1 MAITIL
7 RNEAGNCINFV
18 GSTQPAY
25 WNGCLH
31 GQINEED
38 SSRIDV
44 INDIRTTDP
53 ENPVFEFYAVPYT
66 EFRDA
71 ENNSFAT
78 AQEAADY
85 ITANGNVVGGQTGAI
100 QADENTTLDFQR
112 DATNTTILSD
122 DGRNAPVNAIK
133 ASLGPNDLIQIAENA
148 LGEDSSILYQGL
160 YPENITIAG
169 SGIGTNAA
177 AVVNTLNALFTVQP
191 LGSGGDTGLPTYPT
205 SDAVSVTTTKQEGID
220 PVGDAIYSTGADTSS
235 GHGARVWT
243 TGSDYIDELGEYF
256 TVRVQNHGRFII
268 GVYDLDDAT
277 QVAALSNDTG
287 NGHSGIMWGNAFY
300 DYGDYI
306 APWTMYGANSSYQI
320 GPGWSGSN
328 QTTFRYNSALQEDI
342 IDGTG
347 ALLKVGFTSEGRIAV
362 SYYDIGRSND
372 WIETSRTGYVVPEGR
387 YGLVVKFWDGTVAL
401 QEEPKIYKLEE
412 TAPSLT
418 WRYIE
423 SPDGVFYYP
432 LFATREE
439 ADYVS
444 QNANAMFGGSYVD
457 DVDLNEDGYY
467 SHAHI
472 FPDDPTNTTWY
483 MPENYAFHNQSVA
496 PSVTTQTPYAGI
508 ATEADDL
515 HAPSA
520 LNIQDFTYTENQIVN
535 QQIVPQ
541 DENSTIQNSPA
552 FEAALALV
560 GLTYNELTKSI
571 EGTTS
576 YVPNDTSVTVTLIR
590 ENVYGQVSDEFTITV
605 TDNTSL
611 GDLAGFT
618 ETAGNMVQPDRIIL
632 THDAILQYDTTL
644 SQGEEMTFSFP
655 AGDNIP
661 PTMGILSA
669 LGQANLDDF
678 DPTTDILGAS
688 STYNYAETNK
698 WDLRFVLFGDYV
710 GSETTKHNLVGW
722 TDNAT
727 QTGSEGIN
735 NGVTFK
741 LEYSSVDGLIRLYRG
756 EVLLLTSAS
765 SFTGAQT
772 ITFAAFD
779 DQQQSNLYIP
789 TDLAITNSS
798 YGSTQPPSGFVNP
811 LLVGQMSTATLMGEA
826 PDEDAAAQLAQTLPV
841 NHRMVFPQTWVEAN
855 VLPHIPDLGD
865 DVFIGVPVNG
875 AGWDDVGA
883 ADFDALFR
891 FDGQATV
898 SHRSAI
904 LTQADAGS
912 STTVNSLTDAFYD
925 YALEWDGT
933 DLHVIAC
940 NIGDINT
947 QPAINSG
954 GSFSRTATEPSYTG
968 TGALDVVLGVDGG
981 AQINLS
987 TSGVS
992 VIRTPFGINDILV
1005 GEHSSGHGVFAQQPS
1020 ATLFDS
1026 SPSGHAPSGM
1036 SYAGI
1041 TTLNAGSTYRFI
1053 FHPSMEGADTIEFRL
1068 ASDNTTVYTTGITT
1082 FGSGNP
1088 SSDSAYKGIEF
1099 AVPADAP
1106 PLTLYYY
1113 NTHQSGSYDSGRP
1126 ISISGSTY
1134 VVPVTGI
1141 TNEGPAANQTGTNVM
1156 DSGDHGWISL
1166 DEQLGAG
1173 ERLVLDNAFFNDF
1186 ITEAVGTN
1194 TIFAIGLK
1202 GDNWTNTFEV
1212 NNATAASTGEIFKGN
1227 TYIVGVCNSNA
1238 SGIQFRIVT
1247 GSTSTNVMFTQLAE
1261 WTSVCAFIDIT
1272 SSGNNIRAGL
1282 GRNGNLGVTV
1292 GDESTVAYADWTS
1305 YKGQTGDQG
1314 YGITSKDVVMSFW
1327 TYDGDAIDGAEID
1340 WTGLSEISIPTPAAT
1355 LTTPWTKAL
1364 DFSGSSERT
1373 KMTVS
1378 TNTYQPLRMAGISAT
1393 VAAGTAGNTSNDTN
1407 SRPWATAVVFTS
1419 DNNSSNQHIW
1429 NQGEGTGSTD
1439 DNIYMRVDSSRN
1451 LYFGWGRSGALNE
1464 CTLGTLASG
1473 SGNWYG
1479 VYIAHTGERLSGA
1492 NATAANLADC
1502 FDIRIVNLST
1512 GAVGSQLSTSSNW
1525 TNTGGRM
1532 DRTVDGDFTI
1542 GGRGGN
1548 RNFHGK
1554 VASMVVTTLK
1564 RNQAMP
1570 ADTEISMMVRD
1581 PQQWVTDYKVGQQF
1595 RPAGQSS
1602 NNSSFTLNT
1611 YTAITGTQVWLMGNT
1626 DNDAFAKMRNDIF
1639 PADQN
1644 YTTLDMISMVS
1655 NDIQTVSISGLT

>member
-1 MAITIL
+1 MAIKVV
-7 RNEAGNCINFV
+7 RNETGNCINFV

-31 GQINEED
+31 GQVNEED
-38 SSRIDV
+38 AGRIDI

-53 ENPVFEFYAVPYT
+53 ENPVYEFYAVPYT

-148 LGEDSSILYQGL
+148 LGEDSTILYQGL

-205 SDAVSVTTTKQEGID
+205 SDAVSVTTTKQEGVD

-342 IDGTG
+342 LDGTG
-347 ALLKVGFTSEGRIAV
+347 ALLKIGFTSEGRIAV

-372 WIETSRTGYVVPEGR
+372 WIETARTGYVVPEGR

-401 QEEPKIYKLEE
+401 QEEPKIYRLEE

-444 QNANAMFGGSYVD
+444 QNANALFGGSYVD

-483 MPENYAFHNQSVA
+483 MPDNYVFHNQSAA
-496 PSVTTQTPYAGI
+496 PSVTTETPYAGI
-508 ATEADDL
+508 ATEADNL

-541 DENSTIQNSPA
+541 DDNSTIQNSPA

-560 GLTYNELTKSI
+560 GLTYNALTKSI

-576 YVPNDTSVTVTLIR
+576 YVPEDTSATVTLIR
-590 ENVYGQVSDEFTITV
+590 ENVYGQVSDGFTITV
-605 TDNTSL
+605 TDNASL

-618 ETAGNMVQPDRIIL
+618 ETAGNMVQPNRIIL

-655 AGDNIP
+655 AGIP
-661 PTMGILSA
+661 PTMGILST
-669 LGQANLDDF
+669 LGQANLNDF
-678 DPTTDILGAS
+678 DPTTDVLGAS
-688 STYNYAETNK
+688 SEYDYAETNK
-698 WDLRFVLFGDYV
+698 WDLRFVLFGGGI
-710 GSETTKHNLVGW
+710 GSDSTKHNLVGW
-722 TDNAT
+722 TDNST
-727 QTGSEGIN
+727 QPGSDGTN
-735 NGVTFK
+735 VGVTFK
-741 LEYSSVDGLIRLYRG
+741 LEYSSVDGIMRLYRG

-765 SFTGAQT
+765 SFAGAQT
-772 ITFAAFD
+772 ITFAGFG
-779 DQQQSNLYIP
+779 DQQQSDLYIP
-789 TDLAITNSS
+789 ADLAITNSS
-798 YGSTQPPSGFVNP
+798 YGTTQPPSGFENP
-811 LLVGQMSTATLMGEA
+811 LLVGQMSTSTLMGEA
-826 PDEDAAAQLAQTLPV
+826 PDQDAAAELTQGLKV
-841 NHRMVFPQTWVEAN
+841 NHRLVFPQTWIENNA
-855 VLPHIPDLGD
+855 LPYITEDNND
-865 DVFIGVPVNG
+865 IYIGVPVSG
-875 AGWDDVGA
+875 VSWTDVDA
-883 ADFDALFR
+883 SDFDARIKLSGL
-891 FDGQATV
+891 DSVGHKSV
-898 SHRSAI
+898 I
-904 LTQADAGS
+904 N
-912 STTVNSLTDAFYD
+912 TVNGGSGNGITINSLADAFYD

-947 QPAINSG
+947 QPGISVG
-954 GSFSRTATEPSYTG
+954 GAFSRTVTESAYSGSG
-968 TGALDVVLGVDGG
+968 TLDVALGVDNGG
-981 AQINLS
+981 QVNLT
-987 TSGVS
+987 TSGLS
-992 VIRTPFGINDILV
+992 QIRIPFGINDILV
-1005 GEHSSGHGVFAQQPS
+1005 GEHSSGNGGFAQQPS

-1026 SPSGHAPSGM
+1026 SPSGHAPSEM
-1036 SYAGI
+1036 LYAGI

-1088 SSDSAYKGIEF
+1088 HSDSAYKGIEF
-1099 AVPADAP
+1099 VVPADAP

-1113 NTHQSGSYDSGRP
+1113 NTHQGGSYDNGRP

-1141 TNEGPAANQTGTNVM
+1141 TKEGP
-1156 DSGDHGWISL
+1156 
-1166 DEQLGAG
+1166 
-1173 ERLVLDNAFFNDF
+1173 
-1186 ITEAVGTN
+1186 
-1194 TIFAIGLK
+1194 
-1202 GDNWTNTFEV
+1202 
-1212 NNATAASTGEIFKGN
+1212 
-1227 TYIVGVCNSNA
+1227 
-1238 SGIQFRIVT
+1238 
-1247 GSTSTNVMFTQLAE
+1247 
-1261 WTSVCAFIDIT
+1261 
-1272 SSGNNIRAGL
+1272 
-1282 GRNGNLGVTV
+1282 
-1292 GDESTVAYADWTS
+1292 VAHHA
-1305 YKGQTGDQG
+1305 
-1314 YGITSKDVVMSFW
+1314 
-1327 TYDGDAIDGAEID
+1327 
-1340 WTGLSEISIPTPAAT
+1340 
-1355 LTTPWTKAL
+1355 
-1364 DFSGSSERT
+1364 
-1373 KMTVS
+1373 
-1378 TNTYQPLRMAGISAT
+1378 
-1393 VAAGTAGNTSNDTN
+1393 
-1407 SRPWATAVVFTS
+1407 
-1419 DNNSSNQHIW
+1419 
-1429 NQGEGTGSTD
+1429 
-1439 DNIYMRVDSSRN
+1439 
-1451 LYFGWGRSGALNE
+1451 
-1464 CTLGTLASG
+1464 
-1473 SGNWYG
+1473 
-1479 VYIAHTGERLSGA
+1479 
-1492 NATAANLADC
+1492 
-1502 FDIRIVNLST
+1502 
-1512 GAVGSQLSTSSNW
+1512 
-1525 TNTGGRM
+1525 
-1532 DRTVDGDFTI
+1532 
-1542 GGRGGN
+1542 
-1548 RNFHGK
+1548 
-1554 VASMVVTTLK
+1554 
-1564 RNQAMP
+1564 
-1570 ADTEISMMVRD
+1570 
-1581 PQQWVTDYKVGQQF
+1581 
-1595 RPAGQSS
+1595 
-1602 NNSSFTLNT
+1602 
-1611 YTAITGTQVWLMGNT
+1611 
-1626 DNDAFAKMRNDIF
+1626 
-1639 PADQN
+1639 
-1644 YTTLDMISMVS
+1644 
-1655 NDIQTVSISGLT
+1655 

>member
-1 MAITIL
+1 MAIRVL
-7 RNEAGNCINFV
+7 RNETGNCINFV

-38 SSRIDV
+38 SSRIDI

-53 ENPVFEFYAVPYT
+53 ENPIFEFYAVPYT
-66 EFRDA
+66 DFRDA

-85 ITANGNVVGGQTGAI
+85 ITANGNVTGGQTGAI
-100 QADENTTLDFQR
+100 EADENTTLDFQR

-148 LGEDSSILYQGL
+148 LGEDSTILYQGL

-483 MPENYAFHNQSVA
+483 MPENYAFHNQSAA

-508 ATEADDL
+508 ATDADDL

-520 LNIQDFTYTENQIVN
+520 FTFNDVTLDEGGALNLQITPADATFSTTFTASPAWSGLQITGSSLQGTAPQVDNDYSANPSDDYTITITRTNNYGSTSSSFTVTVNNLTAPTSSVSGITALTGDYPGWVDGDTLDEGSAASFDDTLEAAHRYIFNKEWVETNVLPALQGSGDTVYVGVLQAGGDLTITGSGASDADFKAFVRWAYV
-535 QQIVPQ
+535 
-541 DENSTIQNSPA
+541 NSTSHLSSIGVDGATTSSVVINSTTDAVYDYA
-552 FEAALALV
+552 FEA
-560 GLTYNELTKSI
+560 
-571 EGTTS
+571 
-576 YVPNDTSVTVTLIR
+576 D
-590 ENVYGQVSDEFTITV
+590 DH
-605 TDNTSL
+605 
-611 GDLAGFT
+611 GDL
-618 ETAGNMVQPDRIIL
+618 
-632 THDAILQYDTTL
+632 Y
-644 SQGEEMTFSFP
+644 
-655 AGDNIP
+655 
-661 PTMGILSA
+661 
-669 LGQANLDDF
+669 
-678 DPTTDILGAS
+678 
-688 STYNYAETNK
+688 
-698 WDLRFVLFGDYV
+698 
-710 GSETTKHNLVGW
+710 
-722 TDNAT
+722 
-727 QTGSEGIN
+727 
-735 NGVTFK
+735 
-741 LEYSSVDGLIRLYRG
+741 
-756 EVLLLTSAS
+756 
-765 SFTGAQT
+765 
-772 ITFAAFD
+772 
-779 DQQQSNLYIP
+779 
-789 TDLAITNSS
+789 
-798 YGSTQPPSGFVNP
+798 
-811 LLVGQMSTATLMGEA
+811 
-826 PDEDAAAQLAQTLPV
+826 
-841 NHRMVFPQTWVEAN
+841 
-855 VLPHIPDLGD
+855 
-865 DVFIGVPVNG
+865 
-875 AGWDDVGA
+875 
-883 ADFDALFR
+883 
-891 FDGQATV
+891 
-898 SHRSAI
+898 
-904 LTQADAGS
+904 
-912 STTVNSLTDAFYD
+912 
-925 YALEWDGT
+925 
-933 DLHVIAC
+933 VIAC
-940 NIGDINT
+940 NVNAINT
-947 QPAINSG
+947 EPGLDYG
-954 GSFSRTATEPSYTG
+954 GSFTRTAETTG
-968 TGALDVVLGVDGG
+968 TAPYTINMATVSTQMDASVTGVGDIVIPAAPNWFQVTHLGGHTLNFDG
-981 AQINLS
+981 
-987 TSGVS
+987 SG
-992 VIRTPFGINDILV
+992 TMP
-1005 GEHSSGHGVFAQQPS
+1005 
-1020 ATLFDS
+1020 
-1026 SPSGHAPSGM
+1026 
-1036 SYAGI
+1036 
-1041 TTLNAGSTYRFI
+1041 TLNAGYTYRFL
-1053 FHPSMEGADTIEFRL
+1053 MADVTW
-1068 ASDNTTVYTTGITT
+1068 ADQSTNTSLTAADILKFTADGTTEYTTGITRSGAVGST
-1082 FGSGNP
+1082 F
-1088 SSDSAYKGIEF
+1088 AYVEF
-1099 AVPADAP
+1099 AVPTDAP
-1106 PLTLYYY
+1106 PLQWYDD
-1113 NTHQSGSYDSGRP
+1113 QAGIGSVAAVT
-1126 ISISGSTY
+1126 ISGSTY

-1141 TNEGPAANQTGTNVM
+1141 TNEGPVANQTGTNVM
-1156 DSGDHGWISL
+1156 DQYDHGWISL
-1166 DEQLGAG
+1166 DEQLSAG
-1173 ERLVLDNAFFNDF
+1173 ERLVLDNAFFTDF
-1186 ITEAVGTN
+1186 LAEVVDTN
-1194 TIFAIGLK
+1194 TIFAIGIK
-1202 GDNWTNTFEV
+1202 GDNWVNTFEV
-1212 NNATAASTGEIFKGN
+1212 NSAGAASTGEIFKGN
-1227 TYIVGVCNSNA
+1227 AYIVGVCNSA
-1238 SGIQFRIVT
+1238 GTGVEFRIVANGTQSNLMTVTT
-1247 GSTSTNVMFTQLAE
+1247 GLYSSL
-1261 WTSVCAFIDIT
+1261 CAFIDIT
-1272 SSGNNIRAGL
+1272 SSGNNIRMGF
-1282 GRNGNLGVTV
+1282 GRNGNLSVTQ

-1327 TYDGDAIDGAEID
+1327 TYDGAAIDGAEID

-1378 TNTYQPLRMAGISAT
+1378 SNTYQPLRMAGINAT
-1393 VAAGTAGNTSNDTN
+1393 VAAGTAGNTSNATN
-1407 SRPWATAVVFTS
+1407 ARPWATAVVFTS

-1429 NQGEGTGSTD
+1429 NQGEGAGSTD
-1439 DNIYMRVDSSRN
+1439 DNIYLRVDSLRN
-1451 LYFGWGRSGALNE
+1451 LHLGWGRSGAVNE

-1512 GAVGSQLSTSSNW
+1512 GAIGSQLSTSSNW

-1570 ADTEISMMVRD
+1570 TDAEISMMVRD

-1595 RPAGQSS
+1595 RPAGQSG

-1626 DNDAFAKMRNDIF
+1626 ANDAFAKMRNDIF